1 MKSNATEHFL
11 IRNLYTTWL
20 LYTLLHGFLRIWSR
34 LLKESL
40 MENLIFGAL
49 ILLINLFQ
57 THYSLFFLFKI

>member
-20 LYTLLHGFLRIWSR
+20 LYTLLHGFVRIWSR
-34 LLKESL
+34 LLKKSL